1 MSRSAS
7 FPMGRK
13 SRYASSA
20 LAVAVFLGSIAGS
33 TARENARATNPVE
46 DLQQRIDAGTV
57 QLRYDPNGN
66 GYLRSVLEA
75 FQIPDDSQVLVYSA
89 SSMQFDKIQQRTP
102 RAIYHQDDV
111 SVGFVQDGRHIEIIA
126 SDRDRGVAFY
136 TLGTEQVENP
146 RFVRRTG
153 ECLSCH
159 SSASRWAPGMI
170 VATFDTGP
178 KGQMLFV
185 DPTHLFTQTDQRTPF
200 DARYGGWYVTGT
212 TGDMRHRGNVT
223 FEIPFQVPAGGLN
236 VTSLSEWIDT
246 TRYLQPGSDVVSL
259 LTLEHQS
266 GFVNLIT
273 AINAQ
278 SKNLGGEV
286 SRGVRVT
293 QKDLDTSIEDLV
305 AYMTFATEVP
315 LPSPAQGTSS
325 FQETFSGI
333 GARDPE
339 GRSLREFDLQTRV
352 FRYPL
357 SYMVYSQAFDQLD
370 PQARERVLQRLY
382 AVLRGDVTDGPYA
395 VLPGRGGAA
404 AINILIATKPGLPDY
419 WQPVPESGG

>member
-1 MSRSAS
+1 
-7 FPMGRK
+7 MGRK
-13 SRYASSA
+13 FRYVSSA
-20 LAVAVFLGSIAGS
+20 LAVAVFLGAIAGS
-33 TARENARATNPVE
+33 TARDARENPRSTNPVE

-57 QLRYDPNGN
+57 KLGYAPDEH

-75 FQIPDDSQVLVYSA
+75 FHIPDDSQVLVFSA
-89 SSMQFDKIQQRTP
+89 SSMQFDKIQQKTP

-111 SVGFVQDGRHIEIIA
+111 AVGWVQDGRYIEIIA
-126 SDRDRGVAFY
+126 TDRERGVAFY
-136 TLGTEQVENP
+136 TLETEQAETP
-146 RFVRRTG
+146 RFVRRAG

-159 SSASRWAPGMI
+159 ASASRWAPGMI
-170 VATFDTGP
+170 VASYDTGAR
-178 KGQMLFV
+178 GHMLYV
-185 DPTHLFTQTDQRTPF
+185 DPTHLFPQTDQRTPF
-200 DARYGGWYVTGT
+200 EARYGGWYVTGT
-212 TGDMRHRGNVT
+212 TGAMQHRGNVT

-236 VTSLSEWIDT
+236 VTSLSERIDT
-246 TRYLQPGSDVVSL
+246 SRYLQPGSDVVSL

-266 GFVNLIT
+266 GFVNLVT

-278 SKNLGGEV
+278 YSNLGGEI

-293 QKDLDTSIEDLV
+293 QKDIDTSIEDLV

-325 FQETFSGI
+325 FRETFSGT
-333 GARDPE
+333 GPRDPG

-370 PQARERVLQRLY
+370 PRARERVLRRLY
-382 AVLRGDVTDGPYA
+382 AVLRGDDTDGPFA

-404 AINILIATKPGLPDY
+404 AINILIATMPGLPDY
-419 WQPVPESGG
+419 WQPVPEAAGMKTP